1 MNYPH
6 YIRAEKTLDVRF
18 ILWQTDHYQYEIDV
32 YDRKQNKIV
41 SKLTFN
47 TSYEEV
53 SKYLEDLVDQET
65 VSQYNNGNTI
75 LATQF

>member
-6 YIRAEKTLDVRF
+6 YIRAEKTLDCRF
-18 ILWQTDHYQYEIDV
+18 VLWQTNHYQYEIDV

-53 SKYLEDLVDQET
+53 SKYLDDLVDQET
-65 VSQYNNGNTI
+65 VSQYNNSTSI